1 MVEAGEGIEVNWSV
15 VKKTATT
22 SKIERTPV
30 FVVTFAFL
38 SITL

>member
-1 MVEAGEGIEVNWSV
+1 MLEAAEGIE

-22 SKIERTPV
+22 SKIERMPV
-30 FVVTFAFL
+30 FVETFAFL